1 MFKKERWIIFNGQ
14 TGDTIPVE
22 KFPFE
27 IGTGAGA
34 DLKLQ
39 DTDLF
44 PVHCSVENGAPNE
57 IILQCA
63 AGVSGITVNGRL
75 IQSKQLQSDTD
86 YLILLGGHTLALRGG
101 DGWEE
106 WLNGLDSDR
115 WCVFDP
121 ASEEN
126 YGPFPMTAI
135 IENAK
140 EGAFKLDWIVH
151 LDGMGTGAR
160 LNQMLDAMKVSVKQT
175 PPPPSENSG
184 ERVSGHRTVDPDK
197 GDLTCPVC
205 WLQLDTEDIMH
216 VATHPDL
223 YGDSVLG
230 EDAATRF
237 HATRFDEHS
246 RALDPKGSPCI
257 EMACPHCRH
266 VLPPEFMDSPARII
280 SIVADSGGGKSY
292 FLAVL
297 SKSFPEILL
306 REMNLVFQDANPM
319 GNAKLSDLRTA
330 LFNASDPSEAI
341 LARTVMEGEMYASCR
356 RYEREVRM
364 PYPFIYSLSKDGKPE
379 RSLVVFYDNAG
390 EHFQPNVD
398 ITLQPGAQHV
408 AKAAGIIFLFD
419 PFCSTEF
426 GSMMKESN
434 DLEAVEG
441 QTDRHDVIL
450 AEMKVRV
457 QKLRNLP
464 SGEKASTPLAVV
476 VGKSDMWIHAL
487 PKPVRTDLI
496 SDGQLNLPAL
506 TENSAMLRT
515 FLMKHAPKVV
525 GNAEAFSSN
534 VQYFAASSFG
544 HVPPV
549 VQTATGFTTAPDPAK
564 LKPFQVDAPPLWIL
578 SQVTPGLVPSRT

>member
-1 MFKKERWIIFNGQ
+1 MITNNNWIIFNGQ
-14 TGDTIPVE
+14 TGEVYPVE

-27 IGTGAGA
+27 IGTGVGA

-39 DTDLF
+39 DPDLF
-44 PVHCSVENGAPNE
+44 AVHCSVENGASNG
-57 IILQCA
+57 ISLQCA
-63 AGVSGITVNGRL
+63 AGVSGITVNGQL
-75 IQSKQLQSDTD
+75 IQSKSLQSDTD

-101 DGWEE
+101 VGVEE
-106 WLNGLDSDR
+106 WLTGLDSDR
-115 WCVFDP
+115 WSVFDS
-121 ASEEN
+121 ASEQY
-126 YGPFPMTAI
+126 YGPFPMPAI

-140 EGAFKLDWIVH
+140 EGAFKLDWVVH

-160 LNQMLDAMKVSVKQT
+160 IHQMLDAMKVSVKQAL
-175 PPPPSENSG
+175 PPPPENSD
-184 ERVSGHRTVDPDK
+184 EQVSGHRTVDPDK

-205 WLQLDTEDIMH
+205 WLQFDTEDIMH

-237 HATRFDEHS
+237 HTTRFDEHN

-297 SKSFPEILL
+297 SKLLPEILF
-306 REMNLVFQDANPM
+306 REMNVVFQDANPM

-330 LFNASDPSEAI
+330 LFSAREPSEAI
-341 LARTVMEGEMYASCR
+341 LARTVMEGEMYARCT
-356 RYEREVRM
+356 RYDREVQM

-379 RSLVVFYDNAG
+379 RSLVVFYDNSG
-390 EHFQPNVD
+390 EHFQAHID
-398 ITLQPGAQHV
+398 INLQPGAQHV
-408 AKAAGIIFLFD
+408 SSAAGIIFLFD
-419 PFCSTEF
+419 PFCSAEF
-426 GSMMKESN
+426 RSMMMESDN
-434 DLEAVEG
+434 PETGED
-441 QTDRHDVIL
+441 QSDRHDVIL

-464 SGEKASTPLAVV
+464 SAEKVSTPLAVV

-506 TENSAMLRT
+506 TENSALLRA
-515 FLMKHAPKVV
+515 FLMGNAPKVV
-525 GNAEAFSSN
+525 GNAESFSSN

-549 VQTATGFTTAPDPAK
+549 VQSADGFKSAPDPTK

-578 SQVTPGLVPSRT
+578 SQVTPELVPTKI

>member
-1 MFKKERWIIFNGQ
+1 MFKNEHWIIYNGQ
-14 TGDTIPVE
+14 TGDITPVE

-27 IGTGAGA
+27 IGTGVGA

-39 DTDLF
+39 DPDLF
-44 PVHCSVENGAPNE
+44 PVHCSIEDGASG
-57 IILQCA
+57 ISLQCA
-63 AGVSGITVNGRL
+63 AGVSGITVNGQL
-75 IQSKQLQSDTD
+75 IQSRQLQSDAD

-101 DGWEE
+101 DGVEE
-106 WLNGLDSDR
+106 WLTGLDSDR
-115 WCVFDP
+115 WGVFDP
-121 ASEEN
+121 ASEQY

-140 EGAFKLDWIVH
+140 EGAFKQDWIVH
-151 LDGMGTGAR
+151 LDGMDTGAR
-160 LNQMLDAMKVSVKQT
+160 VSQMLDAMKVSVKQT
-175 PPPPSENSG
+175 PPPPPENSD
-184 ERVSGHRTVDPDK
+184 EQVNGHRTVDPDK

-230 EDAATRF
+230 DDAATRF

-266 VLPPEFMDSPARII
+266 VLPPEFTDSPARII

-297 SKSFPEILL
+297 SKCLPETLF
-306 REMNLVFQDANPM
+306 REMNVVFQDANPM

-330 LFNASDPSEAI
+330 LFNANDPSEAI
-341 LARTVMEGEMYASCR
+341 LARTVMEGEMYARCI
-356 RYEREVRM
+356 RYGREVQM
-364 PYPFIYSLSKDGKPE
+364 PFPFIYSLSKDGKPE
-379 RSLVVFYDNAG
+379 RSLVVLYDNSG
-390 EHFQPNVD
+390 EHFQSHID
-398 ITLQPGAQHV
+398 INLQPGAQHV
-408 AKAAGIIFLFD
+408 SSAAGIIFLFD

-426 GSMMKESN
+426 RSMMKES
-434 DLEAVEG
+434 DDPETDED
-441 QTDRHDVIL
+441 QSDRHDVIL

-464 SGEKASTPLAVV
+464 SSEKVSTPLAVV

-496 SDGQLNLPAL
+496 SDGQLNLPSL
-506 TENSAMLRT
+506 TENSAMLRA
-515 FLMKHAPKVV
+515 FLMIHAPKVV

-549 VQTATGFTTAPDPAK
+549 VQTATGFTSAPDPTK
-564 LKPFQVDAPPLWIL
+564 LKPFQVDGPPLWIL
-578 SQVTPGLVPSRT
+578 SQVTPELVPAQT